1 LTQQGKIPAFEMIL
15 PGGGAKNATKRGAK
29 YLKVTGS
36 SVENPRRPRQ
46 SRLKAIFEVKMK

>member
-1 LTQQGKIPAFEMIL
+1 MAFAPEALIVMSPNGIV
-15 PGGGAKNATKRGAK
+15 ARI